1 MTSHW
6 GFNLHF
12 PKYKEIKP
20 VNLKGDQTWIFT
32 LRTDAEGEAPV
43 FWSSDENRWLI
54 WKAPDAGKDGWQKEK
69 MVEED
74 EMAGQH
80 HRCDEHD
87 LGKLQETVR
96 DREVWYGSMGL
107 QRVRHYCVTEQQQ
120 IQVMLNILLHT
131 CWPFG
136 QFLWIKLPFWSF
148 VHFKIWVICFS
159 LLSCS
164 ELFTYTFFLIYFP
177 IPCPFTVLMSSFAM
191 KKLFYFKVVPLA
203 CILFLMLKVS

>member
-1 MTSHW
+1 M
-6 GFNLHF
+6 
-12 PKYKEIKP
+12 KP

-69 MVEED
+69 MAEDD

-80 HRCDEHD
+80 HLRDDHD
-87 LGKLQETVR
+87 LGKLQEKVR

-107 QRVRHYCVTEQQQ
+107 QRVRHGCVTEQQQ
-120 IQVMLNILLHT
+120 IQVMLSILLYT

-136 QFLWIKLPFWSF
+136 QFLWKNLHSGPLSILKFELF
-148 VHFKIWVICFS
+148 VFHSWVVVNYLHIHFS
-159 LLSCS
+159 L
-164 ELFTYTFFLIYFP
+164 YIFP
-177 IPCPFTVLMSSFAM
+177 FHVFSLYWWLLLLWRSF
-191 KKLFYFKVVPLA
+191 FYFKVVPLA